1 MSNAF
6 LKAKNKIPLTSPL
19 QILRHKGG
27 RERGRK
33 GGREGRVEVR
43 REGRVEVRREGWVDE

>member
-19 QILRHKGG
+19 QILRHQGG